1 MRGPS
6 RRTGLHAFEAVFV
19 LVAGATVVCSA
30 EAAVTGLAGGP
41 RKNSADIAHFKTLA
55 NTDSNSTAPAE
66 PAAVVKCT
74 ESARCQ
80 LEIGKAFGD
89 PWVKAEAAQVNYFE
103 VRQAI
108 IPPITVLVYIFY
120 VLQESQT

>member
-6 RRTGLHAFEAVFV
+6 RRTGRHAFEAVIV

-30 EAAVTGLAGGP
+30 EAAVTGLVEGP
-41 RKNSADIAHFKTLA
+41 GKNAADIAHFKTLA
-55 NTDSNSTAPAE
+55 NTDSNTTAPSE
-66 PAAVVKCT
+66 PAAVVECP

-80 LEIGKAFGD
+80 LEIGKVFGD
-89 PWVKAEAAQVNYFE
+89 PWVKADAAQVNYFE

-108 IPPITVLVYIFY
+108 LPTTI
-120 VLQESQT
+120 